1 MRSGG
6 LELRATPPL
15 LAAHPLIR
23 SRSAED
29 ASERMGR
36 VFSPHRLEVRG
47 PRARLDVCHNQLR
60 LHDLSLNVLS
70 YGTEVLI
77 DPGERG
83 DFYLIQLP
91 LRGAARLACG
101 GEEAEVDPGMLS
113 ILQPHVPSRML
124 WNGSCQMLLLQV
136 SREAL
141 QRRLAG
147 PDTKA
152 APRFALTRPRHDPD
166 VAAWWQAVLD
176 LTGNLDRHGDR
187 WLRHPAAYAAM
198 EEFLLCGFKAMLYE
212 PLAAADSLRGDE
224 RCLRRAKE
232 FIHAHPDRA
241 LRLDEIADHAC
252 VSGRTLEAIFRR
264 HGESSP
270 LAYARRVRLEAVHR
284 MLVDARRAGRT
295 LNVTDVALE
304 HGFVHMGRFATQYRQ
319 RFGCTPSHTLHAS

>member
-1 MRSGG
+1 M
-6 LELRATPPL
+6 
-15 LAAHPLIR
+15 IR

-47 PRARLDVCHNQLR
+47 QHSRLDVRHNQLR

-91 LRGAARLACG
+91 LRGAARLVCG
-101 GEEAEVDPGMLS
+101 GEEAEVDPGTLS
-113 ILQPHVPSRML
+113 ILQPCVPSRML

-136 SREAL
+136 SRDAL

-147 PDTKA
+147 SDATA
-152 APRFALTRPRHDPD
+152 APRFALTRSRRDPD
-166 VAAWWQAVLD
+166 VAAWWRAVLD

-198 EEFLLCGFKAMLYE
+198 EEFLLCGFEAMLYE
-212 PLAAADSLRGDE
+212 PLAAADSLRGD
-224 RCLRRAKE
+224 RHCLRRAKE
-232 FIHAHPDRA
+232 FIHAHPDRR
-241 LRLDEIADHAC
+241 LRLAEIADHAC
-252 VSGRTLEAIFRR
+252 VSGRTLEAIFCRQ
-264 HGESSP
+264 GNPPP
-270 LAYARRVRLEAVHR
+270 LAYARQVRLEAVHR
-284 MLVDARRAGRT
+284 VLVDARRAGCT
-295 LNVTDVALE
+295 LDVTEVALK
-304 HGFVHMGRFATQYRQ
+304 HGFVHLGRFATQYRRQ
-319 RFGCTPSHTLHAS
+319 FGCTPSHTLHAS